1 MSRRT
6 IWLLCFLYFGAAVG
20 FELFEIL
27 QDPLSAPAPWA
38 GDIGHLLGSA
48 FSVWAISAILPI
60 IGWAIGGF
68 RAASAKG
75 PFMFW
80 LFLGVV
86 VAAVSDYGERFERN
100 EKIANAMPNGVFSGK
115 DRDDFIR
122 SSKLSCAQSQ
132 KANPLTPKI
141 GLTDAK
147 IAAYCDCYANGMA
160 ASITVDELRTMVST
174 GKHPSSIVDK
184 ATALGSSCGKLVML
198 TK

>member
-1 MSRRT
+1 MSRSW
-6 IWLLCFLYFGAAVG
+6 IGLLCFFYLVAAILFAG
-20 FELFEIL
+20 FEAWL
-27 QDPLSAPAPWA
+27 DPLSSSNPAFLVGHVVGGGVGLYVLAGILPTIIWA
-38 GDIGHLLGSA
+38 FMRFRGANAGGIFVL
-48 FSVWAISAILPI
+48 WAILA
-60 IGWAIGGF
+60 
-68 RAASAKG
+68 
-75 PFMFW
+75 
-80 LFLGVV
+80 VV
-86 VAAVSDYGERFERN
+86 MAFFSDYGARYERN

-160 ASITVDELRTMVST
+160 ASITVDELRTMVTT
-174 GKHPSSIVDK
+174 GKQPSSIVDK
-184 ATALGSSCGKLVML
+184 ATALGSTCGKQVML